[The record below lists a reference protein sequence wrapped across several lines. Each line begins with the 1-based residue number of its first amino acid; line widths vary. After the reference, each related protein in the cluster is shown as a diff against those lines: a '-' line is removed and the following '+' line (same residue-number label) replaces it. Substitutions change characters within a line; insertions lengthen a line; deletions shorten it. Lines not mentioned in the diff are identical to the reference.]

1 MREAGSRANLKREV
15 PLVTGYLANL
25 VGNVRPVGR
34 ARPEDLLVSVLT
46 RMFPRPGNRP
56 YSRGMQLFNRMEYAE
71 AVLEFDRLLAREK
84 RPGSLDAKLARFYS
98 AEAHAKIGI
107 SCYHGGDLSRARG
120 EFDRALQVQGHY
132 PDLYA
137 YLGTLDARD
146 GRWKEAKENL
156 DESLL
161 LCPTQREAL
170 AARIVVHER
179 LDLTDAANRD
189 WERFRAL
196 GPARPPLLPHQPG
209 LQFTPHRLDALRDG
223 GAHAAVSACL
233 EQYDSGDWERAL
245 LVLERAV
252 LDFPSYADLQ
262 YRRGL
267 LLAELN
273 RLPEAILAFEVALAI
288 HPRFVNALHAQ
299 GLCYLALLRWSDAA
313 QVLARAL
320 QEEPQYA
327 DIAYAHAVAA
337 FAMRELEEAS
347 TSLAAA
353 LAVNPRFWRARVA
366 MALIDLESD
375 RRALAVKGLETALTH
390 HMPQGPLLWAPEH
403 PLERRESGAIAFWSA
418 AVLSHP
424 NYPDLY
430 LQLGLAHLQRGALEG
445 AEAAFSKAVSLH
457 PGYAEAHAGLG
468 KVAVQSGAPDRA
480 VLHLTRAL
488 DVSPGWADVW
498 CLLAEARVEMG
509 ELSSAAADFEQSLAQ
524 NPGYVNAL
532 LGLAIVRS
540 RQRRAEEAR
549 GLVERVLR
557 QYPGHPIAAALMA
570 EGD

>member
-1 MREAGSRANLKREV
+1 M
-15 PLVTGYLANL
+15 
-25 VGNVRPVGR
+25 
-34 ARPEDLLVSVLT
+34 SVLN

-56 YSRGMQLFNRMEYAE
+56 YSRGMQLFNRMEYAQ
-71 AVLEFDRLLAREK
+71 AAAEFDRLLTREK
-84 RPGSLDAKLARFYS
+84 GPGSLDAKLARFYS

-107 SCYHGGDLSRARG
+107 SCYQGGDLSRARG
-120 EFDRALQVQGHY
+120 EFDRALRVQGHY

-146 GRWKEAKENL
+146 GRWAEAKENL

-179 LDLTDAANRD
+179 LGATSAADRD
-189 WERFRAL
+189 WSRFRDL
-196 GPARPPLLPHQPG
+196 GPARPPLLPHQPRV
-209 LQFTPHRLDALRDG
+209 QVTPHRLEALQNG
-223 GAHAAVSACL
+223 GAHRAVSAFL
-233 EQYDSGDWERAL
+233 DEYDAGDWDRAL
-245 LVLERAV
+245 MILEHAI

-267 LLAELN
+267 LLTELN
-273 RLPEAILAFEVALAI
+273 RLPEAVLAFDVALAI
-288 HPRFVNALHAQ
+288 NPRFVSALLAL
-299 GLCYLALLRWSDAA
+299 GLCYLALSRWTDAA
-313 QVLARAL
+313 EVLARAL
-320 QEEPQYA
+320 KEEPQYA

-337 FAMRELEEAS
+337 FAMRELEEAA
-347 TSLAAA
+347 TSLSAA

-366 MALIDLESD
+366 MALVDFDLGRRAQAVNGLES
-375 RRALAVKGLETALTH
+375 ALSS

-424 NYPDLY
+424 NYPDLQ
-430 LQLGLAHLQRGALEG
+430 LQLGLAHLQRGAWEA
-445 AEAAFSKAVSLH
+445 AEAAFSRATILH
-457 PGYAEAHAGLG
+457 PSYAEAHAGLG
-468 KVAVQSGAPDRA
+468 KVAMQVGAPDRA

-524 NPGYVNAL
+524 NPGYVNGL

-540 RQRRAEEAR
+540 RQRRADEAR

-557 QYPGHPIAAALMA
+557 QHPGHPVAAALMS